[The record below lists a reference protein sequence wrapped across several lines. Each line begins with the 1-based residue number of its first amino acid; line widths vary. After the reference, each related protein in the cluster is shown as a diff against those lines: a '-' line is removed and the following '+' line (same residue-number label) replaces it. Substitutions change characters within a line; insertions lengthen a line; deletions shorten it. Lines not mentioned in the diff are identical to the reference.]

1 MKEIKKV
8 VLAYSGGLDTSV
20 LIPWLKEHYNNCEV
34 VAVSANVG
42 QADELKGLEKKAKAT
57 GASKLYVEDLT
68 DDFVNDYIIPT
79 MQAGAVYEDG
89 YLLGTSFARPLIAKR
104 LVEIAKK
111 EKADAIVHGCTGK
124 GNDQVRFELAIRH
137 FAPEMTII
145 APWRFW
151 ELKSREDEIEY
162 AEAHKIPLKIS
173 RETNYSKD
181 KNLWHLSH
189 EGLDLEDPGNEPQY
203 EKEGFLEL
211 GVSPLQ
217 APDEPEYVTLDFE
230 QGVPVALDGKTMSPK
245 DIVLKLNEIGGKNGI
260 GIVDLVENRLVGM
273 KSRGVY
279 ETPGGA
285 ILYRAH
291 QVLETITLDKDTA
304 HYKQHV
310 ALKFAELVY
319 DGQWFTPLREALSAF
334 VSSTQEHVTGTVR
347 LKLYKGN
354 MINAGVWSPYTL
366 YDDAIASFGDEDSI
380 YNQADSEGFTK
391 LFGLPITV
399 QALMDER
406 RAAAVKAKK
415 AEKRE
420 AVKKASVK
428 TAKTVAKKVGEAAAA
443 AGKATTQA
451 AKKATAKKV
460 TVKKTK

>member
-34 VAVSANVG
+34 IAVSGNVG
-42 QADELKGLEKKAKAT
+42 QDSELEGLEERALAT

-68 DDFVNDYIIPT
+68 DEFVDEYIVPT

-89 YLLGTSFARPLIAKR
+89 YLLGTAFARPLIAKR
-104 LVEIAKK
+104 LVEIAKA
-111 EKADAIVHGCTGK
+111 EGADAIVHGCTGK
-124 GNDQVRFELAIRH
+124 GNDQVRFELAVRH

-151 ELKSREDEIEY
+151 EIKSREEEIEY
-162 AEAHKIPLKIS
+162 AEAHHIPLKIN

-189 EGLDLEDPGNEPQY
+189 EGLDLEDPGNEPAY
-203 EKEGFLEL
+203 EKEGFLEM

-217 APDEPEYVTLDFE
+217 APDEPTYVTLDFDK
-230 QGVPVALDGKTMSPK
+230 GVPVALDGEAMSAK
-245 DIVLKLNEIGGKNGI
+245 EILLKLNEIGGKNGI
-260 GIVDLVENRLVGM
+260 GLVDLVENRLVGM

-291 QVLETITLDKDTA
+291 QVLETITLDKATA
-304 HYKQHV
+304 HYKQQV
-310 ALKFAELVY
+310 AIKFAELVY
-319 DGQWFTPLREALSAF
+319 DGQWYTPLREALSAF
-334 VSSTQEHVTGTVR
+334 VASTQQTVTGTVK

-380 YNQADSEGFTK
+380 YNQADSEGFVK

-406 RAAAVKAKK
+406 RAAAV
-415 AEKRE
+415 AEDN
-420 AVKKASVK
+420 
-428 TAKTVAKKVGEAAAA
+428 G
-443 AGKATTQA
+443 GKD
-451 AKKATAKKV
+451 
-460 TVKKTK
+460 

>member
-34 VAVSANVG
+34 IAVSGNVG
-42 QADELKGLEKKAKAT
+42 QADELEGLEKKAKAT

-68 DDFVNDYIIPT
+68 EEFVNDYIIPT

-151 ELKSREDEIEY
+151 ELKSREDEIAY

-189 EGLDLEDPGNEPQY
+189 EGLDLEDPGNEPMY
-203 EKEGFLEL
+203 EKEGFLEM
-211 GVSPLQ
+211 GVSPMQ
-217 APDEPEYVTLDFE
+217 APDEPTYVTLDFE
-230 QGVPVALDGKTMSPK
+230 QGVPVALDGEALSPK
-245 DIVLKLNEIGGKNGI
+245 EIVLKLNDIGGKNGI
-260 GIVDLVENRLVGM
+260 GLVDLVENRLVGM

-304 HYKQHV
+304 HYKQQV
-310 ALKFAELVY
+310 AIKFADLVY

-334 VSSTQEHVTGTVR
+334 VTSTQQHVTGTVR

-366 YDDAIASFGDEDSI
+366 YDDAIASFGEEDSI
-380 YNQADSEGFTK
+380 YHQADSEGFIK

-406 RAAAVKAKK
+406 RAAAVRTGKAAKKEAAKK
-415 AEKRE
+415 AP
-420 AVKKASVK
+420 VKA
-428 TAKTVAKKVGEAAAA
+428 AKTVAKKVGETAV
-443 AGKATTQA
+443 KATKATKQAA
-451 AKKATAKKV
+451 AKKVAAKKE
-460 TVKKTK
+460 K